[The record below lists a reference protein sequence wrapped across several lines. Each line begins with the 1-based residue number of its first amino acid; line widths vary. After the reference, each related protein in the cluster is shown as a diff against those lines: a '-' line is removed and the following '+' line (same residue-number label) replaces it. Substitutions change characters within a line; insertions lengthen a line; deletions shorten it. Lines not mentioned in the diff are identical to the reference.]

1 LFYLGKNTIRHLAQ
15 RHVIPQTLMYDYM
28 NIPTP
33 CAEKLKMMAKR
44 VGQGI
49 TVLAIVFIAWELHR
63 QWGKIND
70 WRPTIGQLMAIG
82 SLALFYGATLIGL
95 AYNWLAI
102 LNTLLVARLPAKP
115 VLRSYTETQIA
126 KYMPGNVMHFVSRH
140 IYLKHLGIAH
150 RVIVF
155 ATMIELGSQ
164 VIAAITAICIVLP
177 FANLTSFPQW
187 EQQASVFSPMA
198 AGSVLLLAVVG
209 LMLCVKGHLLP
220 TVMLVWARGTIFML
234 FHGVIFQTILFA
246 ISGELVFLVV
256 PVAILAWLIGFVTPG
271 APGGMGVREAVLV
284 ALLSKAIGNEDV
296 LIAALLFRVVTTVG
310 DLALYVFGGIFF
322 ALTPDGGSSEI

>member
-1 LFYLGKNTIRHLAQ
+1 MRYN
-15 RHVIPQTLMYDYM
+15 M
-28 NIPTP
+28 NISSSRT
-33 CAEKLKMMAKR
+33 EKFKLAAKR
-44 VGQGI
+44 VGQVI
-49 TVLAIVFIAWELHR
+49 TVLAIVFLAWELHR
-63 QWGKIND
+63 QWGKINN
-70 WRPTIGQLMAIG
+70 WRPTMGQFAIIG
-82 SLALFYGATLIGL
+82 SLTLFYGATLIGL
-95 AYNWLAI
+95 AYNWLTI
-102 LNTLLVARLPAKP
+102 LNTLLAARLPAKP

-150 RVIVF
+150 RPIVL

-164 VIAAITAICIVLP
+164 AIAAVTAIFIFLP
-177 FANLTSFPQW
+177 FADLTRFRQW
-187 EQQASVFSPMA
+187 EQQASVFLPIA
-198 AGSVLLLAVVG
+198 ASFVIVLAVLG
-209 LMLCVKGHLLP
+209 LMLRGKGHLLP
-220 TVMLVWARGTIFML
+220 SVMLVWARATTFML

-246 ISGELVFLVV
+246 ISGELVLLVV

-284 ALLSKAIGNEDV
+284 ALLSTAIGHEDI

-322 ALTPDGGSSEI
+322 ALTPDGENSKI

>member
-1 LFYLGKNTIRHLAQ
+1 MRYN
-15 RHVIPQTLMYDYM
+15 M
-28 NIPTP
+28 NISTSRT
-33 CAEKLKMMAKR
+33 EKFKLAAKR
-44 VGQGI
+44 VGQVI
-49 TVLAIVFIAWELHR
+49 TVLAIVFLAWELHR
-63 QWGKIND
+63 QWGKINN
-70 WRPTIGQLMAIG
+70 WRPTMGQLAIIG

-95 AYNWLAI
+95 AYNWLTI
-102 LNTLLVARLPAKP
+102 LNTLLAARLPAKP

-150 RVIVF
+150 RPIVL

-164 VIAAITAICIVLP
+164 AVAAVTAICIFLP
-177 FANLTSFPQW
+177 FADLTRFQQW
-187 EQQASVFSPMA
+187 EQQASVFLPIA
-198 AGSVLLLAVVG
+198 ASFVIFLAVLG
-209 LMLCVKGHLLP
+209 LMLRGKGHLLP
-220 TVMLVWARGTIFML
+220 AVILVWARATTFML

-246 ISGELVFLVV
+246 ISGELVLLVV

-284 ALLSKAIGNEDV
+284 ALLSTATGHEDI

-322 ALTPDGGSSEI
+322 ALTPYGENSKI